1 MMEPTPTSP
10 SAVNLSLR
18 EPVHRVDPR
27 AKRLWRIV
35 PLICGVPVAIGA
47 LIAVAFSGSYRWI
60 PLLVLAATLPLLV
73 LYVAVVPAWRYHF
86 HRWEVSD
93 DAVYTQSGWF
103 TRHAVI
109 IPIARIQVVDTEAG
123 PLEQLL
129 KLATLTVTTASSAGT
144 VKIVGLDAA
153 VAARTA
159 ADLTIATQEHTGDA
173 T

>member
-1 MMEPTPTSP
+1 MEPTPTSP
-10 SAVNLSLR
+10 SSVHLSLR
-18 EPVHRVDPR
+18 EPVNRVDPR
-27 AKRLWRIV
+27 AKKLWRIV
-35 PLICGVPVAIGA
+35 PLACGVPVVIGA
-47 LIAVAFSGSYRWI
+47 LIALPFAENYWWI
-60 PLLVLAATLPLLV
+60 PLLIAVAALLALV
-73 LYVAVVPAWRYHF
+73 FYVAVVPTWRYRF

-103 TRHAVI
+103 SRHAVI

-144 VKIVGLDAA
+144 VRIVGLDAD
-153 VAARTA
+153 VAKQTA
-159 ADLTIATQEHTGDA
+159 ADLTIATGGHTGDA